1 MTTIRYVR
9 NGKEHSIVEIE
20 GTNMEVTDISE
31 AQASNMDV
39 PWYESIQDAVADI
52 YRVDDTEAV
61 RRIQCLN
68 VLM

>member
-1 MTTIRYVR
+1 
-9 NGKEHSIVEIE
+9 
-20 GTNMEVTDISE
+20 MEVTDISE